1 MSAFFLT
8 PLCPR
13 RLAGAFLLY
22 FWRYFTCLWLLF
34 AVAGMAATLDKAGMQ
49 QKMVARFGSDRVVLL
64 NNWFQLI
71 AATQAQG
78 EEEKIKRINNFFN
91 ESLQFEADI
100 TVWQQSDYWATPLE
114 FIGIGRGDCED
125 YAIAKYYS
133 LRLTGV
139 PVAKMRLIYVKA
151 NRGNGPEA
159 HMVLAYYASP
169 TADPLI
175 LDNLESEMRP
185 ASKRPDLTPVFS
197 FNSQGIYGGVAGTE
211 KASSGGTGRL
221 SRWEDLMRRARA
233 EGFD

>member
-1 MSAFFLT
+1 VRRCLA
-8 PLCPR
+8 PLCL
-13 RLAGAFLLY
+13 LAAF
-22 FWRYFTCLWLLF
+22 WC
-34 AVAGMAATLDKAGMQ
+34 AAATLDTVGMQ
-49 QKMVARFGSDRVVLL
+49 QKMVSRFGSARAVLL

-71 AATQAQG
+71 ATAQSLS

-114 FIGIGRGDCED
+114 FIGMGRGDCED
-125 YAIAKYYS
+125 FSIAKYYS

-139 PVAKMRLIYVKA
+139 PVNKMRLIYVKA
-151 NRGNGPEA
+151 NRGNGAEA
-159 HMVLAYYASP
+159 HMVMAYYSTP
-169 TADPLI
+169 TADPII

-185 ASKRPDLTPVFS
+185 ASKRMDLTPVFS

-211 KASSGGTGRL
+211 KATSGGTGRL

-233 EGFD
+233 EGFPD